1 MRTTRTTVAAVLASA
16 GLLLAGCGGPS
27 AGPTPTSE
35 GPKEP
40 GLANF
45 DPCTALSAEQ
55 LQAQG
60 VEAPGAPVDQGVG
73 EVGCDFDSEDLVLT
87 LLKADGRDLSYW
99 EGRRNNFDKFENN
112 QVASRRGISGVAA
125 GGMGQGVCR
134 QIVEAGGGS
143 VIAQVTYSSD
153 QIQGND
159 PCAKALEIA
168 QQIEPKLPK

>member
-27 AGPTPTSE
+27 AGPTPTSD
-35 GPKEP
+35 GPQES

-60 VEAPGAPVDQGVG
+60 IEAPGEPVDQGIG
-73 EVGCDFDSEDLVLT
+73 EVGCDFDGQEMVLT
-87 LLKADGRDLSYW
+87 LLKADGRNLSYW
-99 EGRRNNFDKFENN
+99 EERRSNFDKFDKN
-112 QVASRRGISGVAA
+112 QVASRQGISGIAA

-134 QIVEAGGGS
+134 QILEAGGGS
-143 VIAQVTYSSD
+143 IIAQVTYSSD
-153 QIQGND
+153 AVQGND